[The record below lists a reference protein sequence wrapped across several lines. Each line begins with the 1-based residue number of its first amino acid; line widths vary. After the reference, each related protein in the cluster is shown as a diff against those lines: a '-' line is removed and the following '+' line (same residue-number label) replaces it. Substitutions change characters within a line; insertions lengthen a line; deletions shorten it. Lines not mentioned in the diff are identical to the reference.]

1 MKIAENIRD
10 SLGKTLDKHCNSR
23 LLYNESAVT
32 RRGRVDR
39 IDPIKLRCEQ
49 WILAE
54 GIPCSI
60 AKTPIAFRT
69 HLCVLFKMDTVDIS
83 EVGTNDF

>member
-1 MKIAENIRD
+1 MKALSQE
-10 SLGKTLDKHCNSR
+10 GEEW
-23 LLYNESAVT
+23 Y
-32 RRGRVDR
+32 R

-69 HLCVLFKMDTVDIS
+69 HFCVLFKMDTVDIS
-83 EVGTNDF
+83 EVGTNDL